1 MESGFV
7 YACGI
12 LWCRTREEDA
22 AWELVRALKSSDQ
35 EIRDMARIALTEGGA
50 ESLSFLEMALSTNQI
65 TPEQAAPCLL
75 DILATL
81 PEPVD
86 KVN

>member
-1 MESGFV
+1 MELGFV

-12 LWCRTREEDA
+12 LWCRTREQDA
-22 AWELVRALKSSDQ
+22 AWELVRALNSSDE
-35 EIRDMARIALTEGGA
+35 EIRDMARIALAEGGA
-50 ESLSFLEMALSTNQI
+50 ESLSFLEMALSTNEI

-75 DILATL
+75 DILAVL
-81 PEPVD
+81 PEPVH